1 MRAVLD
7 ASAIVAFLN
16 REPGHEAVAD
26 MLAAGAGVCTP
37 NVAETIGVLARHGLT
52 AGQAMDAIEALPITI
67 LDADLDLAKRAGVL
81 EQPTRRLGLSLG
93 DRFCLALAAREKVP
107 ALTTDQVWSQAA
119 SLAGVEVRLIR

>member
-1 MRAVLD
+1 VRAVLD
-7 ASAIVAFLN
+7 ASAIIAFLN

-37 NVAETIGVLARHGLT
+37 NIAEAIDVLARHGLT
-52 AGQAMDAIEALPITI
+52 ATQAVDAIEALPITI
-67 LDADLDLAKRAGVL
+67 VDADLDLAKRVGAL

-93 DRFCLALAAREKVP
+93 DRFCLALAAREKLP
-107 ALTTDQVWSQAA
+107 ALTTDQDWSQAG